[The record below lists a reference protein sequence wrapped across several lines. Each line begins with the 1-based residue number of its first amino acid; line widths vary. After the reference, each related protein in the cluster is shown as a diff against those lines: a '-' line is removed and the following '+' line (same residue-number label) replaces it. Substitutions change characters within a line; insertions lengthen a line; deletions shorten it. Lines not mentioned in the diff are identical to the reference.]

1 MRGTR
6 SVVRRRLA
14 AALLALL
21 PMGAWAADPQISNLI
36 ANPNPVPTGA
46 LYTYAIGIDN
56 SDTGAATNTVVTLTV
71 PSGASF
77 VSASPANANCVS
89 TSATLV
95 TCSIGTLA
103 ANPTNNPALRRTINL
118 TWRATAAGGAGAV
131 ITGTAA
137 ISADSDVNPGNNSQS
152 VNSTV
157 SNSADL
163 RLTKIDT
170 PDPVIGGGN
179 VTYTLTATNDGPNDA
194 GNLVLTDSL
203 PGSSSFVSASGTG
216 WSCTHATGVVTC
228 NRTGTLAV
236 GASAPPVTVVAKINA
251 AGGLVTNS
259 ATINPAAGATPDPD
273 TDNNTAVANTTV
285 LPGADVKI
293 DDKTVSP
300 AMPTPIIASN
310 NATFTIKPRNLG
322 PAIATNVVITDP
334 LPAGW
339 TFVSVSGPN
348 WNCSHASGTVT
359 CTRPTYPIG
368 GTDNITVVAKAPG
381 NAVVAPTGKYYT
393 NTVTISS
400 AVTDPDETNNTF
412 TTPPFLVLPDGADL
426 ALSKTKSPNPVAQGS
441 QITSTI
447 NVSNLGPR
455 TATGPLRVIDQLS
468 GETFVSASG
477 GTAPNAWSCALS
489 GAATVICDY
498 PNTTGIAPNA
508 ALPTLTI
515 LTTATVNGTATN
527 VACTGS
533 SVPGGAAAGATA
545 RPPVEEDLNPTNDCN
560 SQGASSTFIQPDLA
574 ITKTTS
580 TPTGGDKTVS
590 ATESSATFTLVVTNV
605 SATPQDATG
614 VRITDTI
621 PLPMWV
627 ASGPFASSISQPV
640 IATVAGAGS
649 TATLGCAVS
658 GRTVTCTQTGG
669 VLARNGTIT
678 VPITVNR
685 GLRDGMFTNTAEVFN
700 TVEGDPNAANNQSS
714 DTVTVIPLADIEMT
728 GKTVEPAANKAG
740 QLATYVLS
748 FRNNGPSIA
757 QDVVVTDTFNIP
769 GIDPGFTVT
778 QVTPSQGT
786 CAVSGT
792 NPEGVGVEDVLDST
806 RNRFT
811 CRIGDIG
818 ENVTHTITIKGRPN
832 FQVGNGSRVY
842 TNTASVTTVT
852 AERVDGTDGGN
863 NSKGPLT
870 LNIGPAELD
879 LLIQKTDDPDPTI
892 YESGR
897 AFLNYKLDVKHVS
910 GSFATGV
917 SISETITPP
926 AGKRVK
932 FVCDVAVFGGDTC
945 NTTPLC
951 TGAGTTSAPG
961 APLNFTCGLPASGS
975 FTTGRAAG
983 SLGIGA
989 TKSVFLRFEALDDPA
1004 PTGDNFSN
1012 RAVVSAN
1019 ETETSS
1025 ADNTA
1030 IEPTTVRRRVN
1041 LSITKQAKKA
1051 GVVVSTVNL
1060 REPFVWEMVVD
1071 NAGPGDSLQT
1081 IVTDTLLAGTEV
1093 TGDITW
1099 TKTAPAATGTCSRV
1113 GLAVTCTMGQ
1123 LDSGGKITITAP
1135 VRLVSYPAGPPAG
1148 RQKNDAEVDVR
1159 PTITGGIDTTP
1170 DDNKATAFV
1179 DVTRSS
1185 ISGTVFQDRV
1195 RDGAN
1200 GGTPQAAGNGVGQEP
1215 RIQGVTLRITG
1226 TDVYGNVVNT
1236 TTTTDASG
1244 NFTFNDLSPVD
1255 ATGYTITQTQPA
1267 GFINGTV
1274 DPPTSGADAPS
1285 NGGAYTRGGTS
1296 GNSSYSAIVVDG
1308 NTAATRY
1315 NFPEIKQ
1322 PTLSGF
1328 VYLDK
1333 NANDIRDPATDTGI
1347 NLATVRLLRADTLA
1361 QVATTTTNASG
1372 AYSFT
1377 GLDPLVAYT
1386 LEEPLPTT
1394 PANLRNG
1401 AVNPGQINAVACTS
1415 GCTAQPNTPAADTDR
1430 IASIDLASGAD
1441 GTDFNFG
1448 ERQLATVSGL
1458 VYVDK
1463 NRNNAL
1469 DGTDTVRLAGVTVRL
1484 VQGASCAAGT
1494 ELQSATTAA
1503 DGTYS
1508 FSGVLAFQNY
1518 LVCETQPTGYGVGN
1532 ANGTAGSNEISL
1544 TNLAAAGS
1552 ANNNFGALV
1561 GSLAGSV
1568 YQDTGAGTAANF
1580 NNGVRDAGEPGIAGV
1595 VVTLTGTD
1603 AAGAAVNRTAT
1614 TDASGNYLFDDLLTA
1629 GAGGYTVTEGAI
1641 PPVAGTFLDGKTT
1654 AGAAGGTATAV
1665 NTLPSAISAITL
1677 GAGVQT
1683 TGYIFGELPNGGIT
1697 GTVYV
1702 DRNRNDTIDPTPTD
1716 GRIAGVTL
1724 TLRDGSSCS
1733 AGTVRGT
1740 TTTDANGQYAFS
1752 DVPGGGTYTVC
1763 ETQPTGY
1770 AEGVVNAGTNGASGG
1785 TNAITITN
1793 LPSTGSTGN
1802 NFGERVGS
1810 LAGSVYVD
1818 FSAATPANTNN
1829 GIRDAG
1835 EAGIAGVTV
1844 TLTGT
1849 DAAGGAVNRTATTD
1863 TNGNYA
1869 FDDLLAGTYTVTEG
1883 AIPPAAGSFND
1894 GKTTAGAAGGTATAV
1909 NTLPSAISAIT
1920 LGAGVQTTGYIF
1932 GELPRAGISGTVYVD
1947 RNRNDTIDPT
1957 PTDGR
1962 VAGVTVTLR
1971 EGTSCSAGTVLGTA
1985 TTGAD
1990 GTYAFNDLS
1999 AGLDYAVCETQP
2011 TGYESGATNPGTNG
2025 ASSASNSIAITNLPT
2040 TGSAGN
2046 NFGERVGSLAGSV
2059 YQDTGAGTAANF
2071 NNGIRDAGELG
2082 IAGVTITLTGTDAAG
2097 GAVNRTATTDASGN
2111 YLFDDLLAPGAGGY
2125 TVTEGAIPPA
2135 AGTFL
2140 DGKTTAGAAG
2150 GTATPVNTPPSNTV
2164 SAISAINLGAGVQTT
2179 GYIFGELP
2187 NGSISGTVYI
2197 DRNRN
2202 DMIDPTPTDGRVAG
2216 VTVTLR
2222 EGTNCSA
2229 GTVLGT
2235 TTTSADGT
2243 YTFGGIAGGGTYTIC
2258 ETQPTGYA
2266 SGATNPGT
2274 NGTSGGTNAITITN
2288 LPSTGSA
2295 DNHFGERV
2303 GSLAGSV
2310 YMDTNND
2317 GQKQAGE
2324 PGLAGVTVTLTGS
2337 DAAGAAVNR
2346 TATTDAN
2353 GDYRFDDLLAA
2364 GAGGYTVTEQATQPT
2379 FEGKATINGRTTA
2392 GSTGGSATAVTTL
2405 PSAISAIPL
2414 TAGADSSAHLFGE
2427 LLSVGLSGTV
2437 FADLANDGVQQLPAD
2452 LGLAGVTIDLTG
2464 ADDLG
2469 AAVSATTTTA
2479 ADGTYSFTGLRPG
2492 TYTVTE
2498 PTQPA
2503 GTVNGIT
2510 TAGSTGG
2517 TATPVATLPSVISA
2531 IPLVTSG
2538 AFSTGNNFA
2547 EIPNNS
2553 GIGGRVWL
2561 DADNDGVIDAGESG
2575 IAGVTVTL
2583 TGTDT
2588 IGRPVERTLT
2598 TDAQGGYLFENLAP
2612 GSYTVT
2618 EPTQPAGTL
2627 NGRTNAG
2634 NGGGTATPVATLPS
2648 AISGITLG
2656 IGQMVSANDFGE
2668 IPPARIA
2675 GRVYADNND
2684 NGVIDSSEVGLAGVS
2699 LVLTGSDDLGAAVS
2713 VTLSSGA
2720 DGGYAFENLRPGTY
2734 TVTEPTQ
2741 PPGTVNGITTAGSQG
2756 GTATPVATLPSAI
2769 SGIVLPVGGAA
2780 TANNFGELANSPDLR
2795 VTKTHAE
2802 PVFTVTKPATYS
2814 IRVLNLG
2821 EIATSGPYTIEDRLP
2836 AGLTLTSTPTGT
2848 GWSCTGATGASS
2860 FSCTS
2865 STVIAAGATNPN
2877 AITAIAVVG
2886 AAALNAPIANNAVLV
2901 EGGGEIP
2908 ARRPTPAERD
2918 AFNNNPGA
2926 LPECTVAPARN
2937 ACRDPEDVQ
2946 QSANLSGTVWYD
2958 IGTVQRQLDVRDI
2971 PKQGWIV
2978 EVIDITGVDPSR
2990 PNAATGERESLT
3002 GETAG
3007 AAAQPN
3013 AGGTPGAVVARAF
3026 TKADGSYLIENLIP
3040 NIDYSIRFRDPNSNV
3055 VFGYPVNGDRGPGS
3069 SGAQCLDRNKPINLE
3084 SSCVDTGAVPQLTV
3098 RLAPGR
3104 NLVQQSLPIDPTGVV
3119 YDSGLRT
3126 PVPGAT
3132 VTFAPVGACAAWDP
3146 SDDIVGAT
3154 LGGYSLSG
3162 SAISMV
3168 TGADG
3173 LYQFLLSPGA
3183 PARCTF
3189 ALTVTPPSGY
3199 SFISKLIE
3207 PTPGPISPPGGPG
3220 SFFNVQPQA
3229 EAPTGPVGPA
3239 TTYYLALSAGSAAPN
3254 ILRNHI
3260 PLDPALPGT
3269 VLLDKTGD
3277 RSVVEVGDSV
3287 RYSITVSVPSGALPR
3302 QTTVVDRLPAG
3313 FTYIPGT
3320 ATVGDRSIAD
3330 PQGGVGP
3337 TLAFNL
3343 GRMGDT
3349 RQLVLRYRVR
3359 VGVGAQEGDGVNRA
3373 QAQSCGVPTGCVDA
3387 GFNPLPGSVATNE
3400 DRYRVRVTG
3409 GVFGTEACV
3418 LGKVF
3423 VDCNNN
3429 HVQDPEEIGIPGVR
3443 MVMSDGTTLIS
3454 DSEGKYSV
3462 CGLEPKSTVMRVD
3475 PRTLP
3480 RGARMT
3486 TSSNR
3491 NLGDAGSLWLDLKNG
3506 ELHRADFIEGSCS
3519 APVIDQV
3526 KGRRAQGE
3534 IRAPET
3540 ERPDGPA
3547 LRFESEGPYIGPVRP
3562 REGERVTPVDAQQKG
3577 GDHGTP

>member
-1 MRGTR
+1 
-6 SVVRRRLA
+6 LA
-14 AALLALL
+14 Q
-21 PMGAWAADPQISNLI
+21 G
-36 ANPNPVPTGA
+36 
-46 LYTYAIGIDN
+46 
-56 SDTGAATNTVVTLTV
+56 
-71 PSGASF
+71 
-77 VSASPANANCVS
+77 
-89 TSATLV
+89 
-95 TCSIGTLA
+95 
-103 ANPTNNPALRRTINL
+103 
-118 TWRATAAGGAGAV
+118 
-131 ITGTAA
+131 
-137 ISADSDVNPGNNSQS
+137 
-152 VNSTV
+152 
-157 SNSADL
+157 
-163 RLTKIDT
+163 
-170 PDPVIGGGN
+170 
-179 VTYTLTATNDGPNDA
+179 
-194 GNLVLTDSL
+194 
-203 PGSSSFVSASGTG
+203 
-216 WSCTHATGVVTC
+216 
-228 NRTGTLAV
+228 
-236 GASAPPVTVVAKINA
+236 
-251 AGGLVTNS
+251 
-259 ATINPAAGATPDPD
+259 
-273 TDNNTAVANTTV
+273 
-285 LPGADVKI
+285 
-293 DDKTVSP
+293 
-300 AMPTPIIASN
+300 
-310 NATFTIKPRNLG
+310 
-322 PAIATNVVITDP
+322 
-334 LPAGW
+334 
-339 TFVSVSGPN
+339 
-348 WNCSHASGTVT
+348 GTV
-359 CTRPTYPIG
+359 
-368 GTDNITVVAKAPG
+368 
-381 NAVVAPTGKYYT
+381 
-393 NTVTISS
+393 
-400 AVTDPDETNNTF
+400 
-412 TTPPFLVLPDGADL
+412 
-426 ALSKTKSPNPVAQGS
+426 
-441 QITSTI
+441 
-447 NVSNLGPR
+447 
-455 TATGPLRVIDQLS
+455 
-468 GETFVSASG
+468 
-477 GTAPNAWSCALS
+477 
-489 GAATVICDY
+489 
-498 PNTTGIAPNA
+498 
-508 ALPTLTI
+508 
-515 LTTATVNGTATN
+515 
-527 VACTGS
+527 
-533 SVPGGAAAGATA
+533 
-545 RPPVEEDLNPTNDCN
+545 
-560 SQGASSTFIQPDLA
+560 
-574 ITKTTS
+574 
-580 TPTGGDKTVS
+580 
-590 ATESSATFTLVVTNV
+590 
-605 SATPQDATG
+605 
-614 VRITDTI
+614 
-621 PLPMWV
+621 
-627 ASGPFASSISQPV
+627 
-640 IATVAGAGS
+640 
-649 TATLGCAVS
+649 
-658 GRTVTCTQTGG
+658 
-669 VLARNGTIT
+669 T
-678 VPITVNR
+678 VPITVRR
-685 GLRDGMFTNTAEVFN
+685 GMREGDFTNSGVVEN
-700 TVEGDPNAANNQSS
+700 TVEGDPDRSNNTAT
-714 DTVTVIPLADIEMT
+714 DTVTIAPLADMQMT
-728 GKTVEPAANKAG
+728 GKTLTPLEVKAG
-740 QLATYVLS
+740 EVGTYVLS
-748 FRNNGPSIA
+748 FRNNGPSTA
-757 QDVVVTDTFNIP
+757 QNVVVTDIFTFP
-769 GIDPGFTVT
+769 AGDPGFTVT
-778 QVTPSQGT
+778 EITPSKGS
-786 CAVSGT
+786 CAVTGG
-792 NPEGVGVEDVLDST
+792 NPGGVAAGDVLDGA
-806 RNRFT
+806 RNSFT
-811 CRIGDIG
+811 CAIGSMPSGDTQT
-818 ENVTHTITIKGRPN
+818 VTLKGRPN
-832 FQVGNGSRVY
+832 FKSGNASRIF
-842 TNTASVTTVT
+842 TNVANVTTTT
-852 AERVDGTDGGN
+852 AERPDGTDGGN
-863 NSKGPLT
+863 NVSPTIT
-870 LNIGPAELD
+870 LKVDPAALD
-879 LLIQKTDDPDPTI
+879 LLVNKDDTGFDPVAFT
-892 YESGR
+892 SGNT
-897 AFLNYKLDVKHVS
+897 FLSYRVNVTNNGPSY
-910 GSFATGV
+910 ATGV
-917 SISETITPP
+917 KVTEVMTPP
-926 AGKRVK
+926 AGKRIR
-932 FVCDVAVFGGDTC
+932 FVCDTATYGGSTC
-945 NTTPLC
+945 NTGLSTLC
-951 TGAGTTSAPG
+951 SVSDVTSGAGTAIP
-961 APLNFTCGLPASGS
+961 AFTCDVPADPIGGAGVARGDLQV
-975 FTTGRAAG
+975 GR
-983 SLGIGA
+983 
-989 TKSVFLRFEALDDPA
+989 TKSVFLRFEVMDNPST
-1004 PTGDNFSN
+1004 TGDVFTNQ
-1012 RAVVSAN
+1012 ATVSAN
-1019 ETETSS
+1019 EPDTLAANDTESES
-1025 ADNTA
+1025 
-1030 IEPTTVRRRVN
+1030 TTVRRRVD
-1041 LSITKQAKKA
+1041 LAIAKSAKKA
-1051 GVVVSTVNL
+1051 GAPITTVAL
-1060 REPFVWEMVVD
+1060 REPFDWEIVVT
-1071 NAGPGDSLQT
+1071 NNGPSESLQT
-1081 IVTDTLLAGTEV
+1081 IVTDTLAAGTEIV
-1093 TGDITW
+1093 GDASTVITW
-1099 TKTAPAATGTCSRV
+1099 TKTAPAATGTCSIVVATR
-1113 GLAVTCTMGQ
+1113 AITCTMGQ
-1123 LDSGGKITITAP
+1123 LDALGSITITVP
-1135 VRLVSYPAGPPAG
+1135 VRITTFPVGATGNSTTVNNSATVNTDPA
-1148 RQKNDAEVDVR
+1148 NL
-1159 PTITGGIDTTP
+1159 GGLDTTP
-1170 DDNKATAFV
+1170 LDNTANASV
-1179 DVTRSS
+1179 TVTRAS
-1185 ISGTVFQDRV
+1185 IAGTVFQDRL
-1195 RDGAN
+1195 RDGTN
-1200 GGTPQAAGNGVGQEP
+1200 GGTPQAAAQEP
-1215 RIQGVTLRITG
+1215 RIQGVTVRVTG
-1226 TDVYGNVVNT
+1226 TDLFGGAVDVSGTSNS
-1236 TTTTDASG
+1236 DG
-1244 NFTFNDLSPVD
+1244 NFTVTNLPPSD
-1255 ATGYTITQTQPA
+1255 ATGYLVTQTQPA

-1274 DPPTSGADAPS
+1274 DPPTTGGTAPS
-1285 NGGAYTRGGTS
+1285 VGGSYARGGTS
-1296 GNSSYSAIVVDG
+1296 GNSTYTGVVVG
-1308 NTAATRY
+1308 GATAAVRY
-1315 NFPEIKQ
+1315 HFPEIRQ

-1333 NANDIRDPATDTGI
+1333 NANDVRDPATDEAISG
-1347 NLATVRLLRADTLA
+1347 ATVRLLRDDTLA
-1361 QVATTTTNASG
+1361 QVATTTTDASG

-1401 AVNPGQINAVACTS
+1401 AANAGQINGAACAA
-1415 GCTAQPNTPAADTDR
+1415 GCVVQQNTPVADTDR

-1441 GTDFNFG
+1441 GTVFNFG
-1448 ERQLATVSGL
+1448 ERQLASVSGL

-1494 ELQSATTAA
+1494 TLQTTTTAA

-1518 LVCETQPTGYGVGN
+1518 LLCETQPTGYGVGN
-1532 ANGTAGSNEISL
+1532 ANGTAGSNQIAI
-1544 TNLAAAGS
+1544 TNLAATGS
-1552 ANNNFGALV
+1552 ANNNFGALI

-1580 NNGVRDAGEPGIAGV
+1580 NNGIRDAGEPGIAGV
-1595 VVTLTGTD
+1595 TVTLTGTD
-1603 AAGAAVNRTAT
+1603 ALGATVNRTTT

-1641 PPVAGTFLDGKTT
+1641 PPAAGTFLDGKTT

-1665 NTLPSAISAITL
+1665 NTLPSAISAINL

-1702 DRNRNDTIDPTPTD
+1702 DRNRNNTMDAVPTD

-1724 TLRDGSSCS
+1724 TLRDGTSCS

-1763 ETQPTGY
+1763 ETQPAGY
-1770 AEGVVNAGTNGASGG
+1770 AEGTVNPGTNGTSGG

-1793 LPSTGSTGN
+1793 LPSTGSTDNNFGERVGSLAGSVYVDFSAATPANTNNGIRDAGEAGIAGVTVALTGTDAAGGAVNRTTTTDANGNYAFDDLLAGTYTVTEGAIPPAAGSFNDGKTTAGAAGGTATPVDTLPSAISAITLGAGVQTIGYIFGELPRAGISGTVYVDRNRNDTMDPVPTDGRIAGVSITLRQGTSCSAGTVLGTATTGADGTYAFNDLSAGLDYAVCETQPTGYADGTVNPGTNGASSAANAITITNLPSTGSTDN

-1849 DAAGGAVNRTATTD
+1849 DAAGGAVSRTATTD
-1863 TNGNYA
+1863 ANGNYA
-1869 FDDLLAGTYTVTEG
+1869 FEDLLAGTYTVTEG

-1909 NTLPSAISAIT
+1909 GTLPSAISAIT
-1920 LGAGVQTTGYIF
+1920 LGAGVQTIGYIF
-1932 GELPRAGISGTVYVD
+1932 GELPRAGISGTVYID

-1971 EGTSCSAGTVLGTA
+1971 EGTSCST
-1985 TTGAD
+1985 
-1990 GTYAFNDLS
+1990 
-1999 AGLDYAVCETQP
+1999 
-2011 TGYESGATNPGTNG
+2011 
-2025 ASSASNSIAITNLPT
+2025 
-2040 TGSAGN
+2040 
-2046 NFGERVGSLAGSV
+2046 
-2059 YQDTGAGTAANF
+2059 
-2071 NNGIRDAGELG
+2071 
-2082 IAGVTITLTGTDAAG
+2082 
-2097 GAVNRTATTDASGN
+2097 
-2111 YLFDDLLAPGAGGY
+2111 
-2125 TVTEGAIPPA
+2125 
-2135 AGTFL
+2135 
-2140 DGKTTAGAAG
+2140 
-2150 GTATPVNTPPSNTV
+2150 
-2164 SAISAINLGAGVQTT
+2164 
-2179 GYIFGELP
+2179 
-2187 NGSISGTVYI
+2187 
-2197 DRNRN
+2197 
-2202 DMIDPTPTDGRVAG
+2202 
-2216 VTVTLR
+2216 
-2222 EGTNCSA
+2222 

-2235 TTTSADGT
+2235 TTTAADGT
-2243 YTFGGIAGGGTYTIC
+2243 YTFAGIAGGGTYTIC

-2295 DNHFGERV
+2295 GNNFGERV

-2324 PGLAGVTVTLTGS
+2324 PGLAGVVVTLTGT
-2337 DAAGAAVNR
+2337 DATGAVLNR

-2392 GSTGGSATAVTTL
+2392 GSTGGTATAVATL

-2414 TAGADSSAHLFGE
+2414 AAGADSTAHLFGE

-2452 LGLAGVTIDLTG
+2452 LGLAGVTLDLTG
-2464 ADDLG
+2464 TDDLG

-2492 TYTVTE
+2492 TYIVTE

-2561 DADNDGVIDAGESG
+2561 DLDNDGVIDAGESG
-2575 IAGVTVTL
+2575 IAGVSVTL

-2627 NGRTNAG
+2627 NGRTIVG
-2634 NGGGTATPVATLPS
+2634 NGGGTATAVTTLPS

-2656 IGQMVSANDFGE
+2656 IGQMVTANNFGE

-2684 NGVIDSSEVGLAGVS
+2684 NGVIDSSETGLAGVS
-2699 LVLTGSDDLGAAVS
+2699 LVLTGTDDLGAAVNL
-2713 VTLSSGA
+2713 TLSSGA

-2741 PPGTVNGITTAGSQG
+2741 PPGTVNGITTAGSLG
-2756 GTATPVATLPSAI
+2756 GTATPVTTLPSAI
-2769 SGIVLPVGGAA
+2769 SGIVLPVGGVSIG
-2780 TANNFGELANSPDLR
+2780 NNFGELAQSPDLR
-2795 VTKTHAE
+2795 VIKTHTE

-2836 AGLTLTSTPTGT
+2836 AGLTLTSTPTGA
-2848 GWSCTGATGASS
+2848 GWSCTGAAGASS

-2865 STVIAAGATNPN
+2865 STVVAAGTTNPN
-2877 AITAIAVVG
+2877 AITAVAIVG
-2886 AAALNAPIANNAVLV
+2886 PTALNAPIANNAVLV

-2926 LPECTVAPARN
+2926 LPECTAAPPRN

-2946 QSANLSGTVWYD
+2946 QSANLAGTVWYD
-2958 IGTVQRQLDVRDI
+2958 IGTVQRQLDARDRL
-2971 PKQGWIV
+2971 KQGWIV
-2978 EVIDITGVDPSR
+2978 EVIDVTGADPSR
-2990 PNAATGERESLT
+2990 PNAAGERVSVSSAT
-3002 GETAG
+3002 GGDDDARAT
-3007 AAAQPN
+3007 

-3026 TKADGSYLIENLIP
+3026 TKADGTYLIENLIP
-3040 NIDYSIRFRDPNSNV
+3040 NIDYAVRFRDPNSNV
-3055 VFGYPVNGDRGPGS
+3055 VFGYPVNGERGPGS
-3069 SGAQCLDRNKPINLE
+3069 SGASCLALNKPVNLE
-3084 SSCVDTGAVPQLTV
+3084 SSCVDTGAAPQLTV

-3132 VTFAPVGACAAWDP
+3132 VTFAPVGTCAGWDP
-3146 SDDIVGAT
+3146 TEDIVGAT
-3154 LGGYSLSG
+3154 LGGYSVSG
-3162 SAISMV
+3162 NAISKV

-3173 LYQFLLSPGA
+3173 LYQFLLSPSA

-3199 SFISKLIE
+3199 SFISKLIT
-3207 PTPGPISPPGGPG
+3207 PTPGTLSPPGGPG
-3220 SFFNVQPQA
+3220 AFFNVQPQA

-3239 TTYYLALSAGSAAPN
+3239 TTYYLSLSAGSAAPN

-3260 PLDPALPGT
+3260 PLDPALPGA

-3277 RSVVEVGDSV
+3277 RSVVELGDSV

-3313 FTYIPGT
+3313 FTYIAGT
-3320 ATVGDRSIAD
+3320 ATVNDRPIVD

-3343 GRMGDT
+3343 GPMGDT

-3429 HVQDPEEIGIPGVR
+3429 HIQDPEEIGIPGVR
-3443 MVMSDGTTLIS
+3443 FVMSDGTTLIS

-3506 ELHRADFIEGSCS
+3506 ELHRADFVEGSCA

-3540 ERPDGPA
+3540 ERKDGPA
-3547 LRFESEGPYIGPVRP
+3547 LRFESEGPYIGPVQP
-3562 REGERVTPVDAQQKG
+3562 REAERATPVNPEQKG
-3577 GDHGTP
+3577 GAHGTP